1 MTKEIWRIL
10 NHFYFEKQNQQLHE
24 LVCDFAEDQ
33 HGINLLSVRDFKVV
47 EKKKRERGKSQPG
60 APRQQSESPMPPH
73 YEQPTQAIKPKIQ
86 ALFECQGSVCFYAER
101 NEFVGMFIQAY
112 NELVR
117 ENQEDS
123 HLKRI
128 PSIEWK
134 IPDNYKNKRYLRF

>member
-1 MTKEIWRIL
+1 MIQFVADHFLPPCSTRTLVVNECKQTTNQDAQTMTKEIWRIL

-73 YEQPTQAIKPKIQ
+73 YE
-86 ALFECQGSVCFYAER
+86 
-101 NEFVGMFIQAY
+101 
-112 NELVR
+112 
-117 ENQEDS
+117 
-123 HLKRI
+123 
-128 PSIEWK
+128 
-134 IPDNYKNKRYLRF
+134 